1 MRTLSLTLDP
11 FAKPKFLQIARAIS
25 SAIKQG
31 QVEAKEALPSARQL
45 AEQLQTNR
53 HTVMAAY
60 QELIAQGWV
69 ESVERQGYRV
79 VQSFPVESSLYPKTK
94 QNITQSKFKW
104 RINPLIFEEK
114 NAKPAHEYRYNFAGG
129 NPDISAFPFHELK
142 PFMSDSLTRPE
153 LSGLSYGNNRGNSQF
168 ISQVATYLRRARSIT
183 DKEII
188 TVNGSQEAL
197 YLISRVLL
205 KPGAKVAVESLGYRP
220 AWNAF
225 KTAGAELVAIKQHPK
240 GIDIEH
246 LTQLVKNQDISLIY
260 LTPLHQ
266 YPTTV
271 TLPIHERIKIYQL
284 AATYNLAIIEDD
296 YDHEFHYSS
305 QPLAPLAADDPKGLV
320 IYVSTF
326 SKIMFPGCRIG
337 YMAVDKSLA
346 QAIINYRSI
355 MNHKPN
361 VLMQDA
367 IGRWMK
373 DGAFERHLRRTT
385 KIYQQRR
392 DNLVS
397 ELKKY
402 QTQGLDISFT
412 TPAGGMAI
420 WLDVK
425 NNAKEL
431 EEFGLAHDIYLVSES
446 SFHLDKGQNQNRFVR
461 IGFAGMKPEK
471 MNQGLAI
478 LFSYFIR

>member
-1 MRTLSLTLDP
+1 MKMLTLTLDKH
-11 FAKPKFLQIARAIS
+11 AKPKFLHIASAIR

-31 QVEAKEALPSARQL
+31 QVSASESLPSARQL
-45 AEQLQTNR
+45 AEQLHTNR
-53 HTVMAAY
+53 HTIMAAY

-69 ESVERQGYRV
+69 ESIERQGYKV
-79 VQSFPVESSLYPKTK
+79 VESFPVESSRHTK
-94 QNITQSKFKW
+94 ANIEANKSKFKW
-104 RINPLIFEEK
+104 QLTPLILDIHHG
-114 NAKPAHEYRYNFAGG
+114 KPAHEYRYNFAGG

-142 PFMSDSLTRPE
+142 PFMSDCLTRPD
-153 LSGLSYGNNRGNSQF
+153 LPHLSYGNNAGNHQF
-168 ISQVATYLRRARSIT
+168 ISQVATYLRRVRSIT
-183 DKEII
+183 DKDII

-225 KTAGAELVAIKQHPK
+225 KTAGAELVAIKQHSK
-240 GIDIEH
+240 GIDIDH
-246 LTQLVKNQDISLIY
+246 LTQLIKNQDISLIY

-284 AATYNLAIIEDD
+284 AARYNVAIIEDD
-296 YDHEFHYSS
+296 YDHEFHYAS
-305 QPLAPLAADDPKGLV
+305 QPLAPLAADDPAGLV

-326 SKIMFPGCRIG
+326 SKLMFPGCRIG
-337 YMAVDKSLA
+337 YMAVDKSLT
-346 QAIINYRSI
+346 QALINYRSV

-373 DGAFERHLRRTT
+373 EGTFERHLRRTT

-392 DNLVS
+392 DHLVS

-402 QTQGLDISFT
+402 QEQGIDISFT
-412 TPAGGMAI
+412 LPDGGMAI
-420 WLDVK
+420 WIDVK
-425 NNAKEL
+425 KNAKEL
-431 EEFGLAHDIYLVSES
+431 EQFGLANDVYLVSES
-446 SFHLDKGQNQNRFVR
+446 HFRLEQEHNENRFIR
-461 IGFAGMKPEK
+461 LGFAGMTPEK
-471 MNQGLAI
+471 ITHGLAI
-478 LFSYFIR
+478 LFRYFHQ

>member
-1 MRTLSLTLDP
+1 MKTLCLTLD
-11 FAKPKFLQIARAIS
+11 ASNKPKFLQIARAIS
-25 SAIKQG
+25 SAIKHG
-31 QVEAKEALPSARQL
+31 QVKAREALPSARQL

-53 HTVMAAY
+53 HTIMAAY
-60 QELIAQGWV
+60 HELIAQGWV
-69 ESVERQGYRV
+69 ESIERQGYRV
-79 VQSFPVESSLYPKTK
+79 VPSFPVESSRYTKTK
-94 QNITQSKFKW
+94 QGTAQSKFKW
-104 RINPLIFEEK
+104 QINPRIFEDK
-114 NAKPAHEYRYNFAGG
+114 KTKPAHEYHYNFAGG

-142 PFMSDSLTRPE
+142 PFMNDSFTRPE
-153 LSGLSYGNNRGNSQF
+153 LSDLSYGNNRGNSQF

-183 DKEII
+183 NKEII

-197 YLISRVLL
+197 YLISQVLL
-205 KPGAKVAVESLGYRP
+205 KPEAKVAVESLGYRP

-225 KTAGAELVAIKQHPK
+225 KSAGAELVAIKQHSK
-240 GIDIEH
+240 GIDIDH
-246 LTQLVKNQDISLIY
+246 LTQLVKDHDISLIY

-284 AATYNLAIIEDD
+284 AATHNVAIIEDD

-320 IYVSTF
+320 IYISTF

-346 QAIINYRSI
+346 AAIINYRSV

-367 IGRWMK
+367 IGRWMR

-397 ELKKY
+397 ELRKY
-402 QTQGLDISFT
+402 QKQGLDISFT
-412 TPAGGMAI
+412 IPAGGMAI
-420 WLDVK
+420 WVDVK
-425 NNAKEL
+425 KNAKHL
-431 EEFGLAHDIYLVSES
+431 ENFGLENDIYLVSES
-446 SFHLDKGQNQNRFVR
+446 SFHLDKEKDQNRYIR
-461 IGFAGMKPEK
+461 LGFAGMTPEK

-478 LFSYFIR
+478 LFSYFTR

>member
-1 MRTLSLTLDP
+1 MKALTLTLTQP
-11 FAKPKFLQIARAIS
+11 AKPKFLQIARAII

-31 QVEAKEALPSARQL
+31 QVNAKEPLPSARQL
-45 AEQLQTNR
+45 AAELKTNR
-53 HTVMAAY
+53 HTIMAAY

-69 ESVERQGYRV
+69 QSIERQGYRV
-79 VQSFPVESSLYPKTK
+79 VESIPVESSHHARKSLKCE
-94 QNITQSKFKW
+94 QNTFIWQ
-104 RINPLIFEEK
+104 INPTAFELD
-114 NAKPAHEYRYNFAGG
+114 NNKPAHEYSYNFAGG

-142 PFMSDSLTRPE
+142 PYMSDSLTRPR
-153 LSGLSYGNNRGNSQF
+153 LNHLSYGNNRGDDQF
-168 ISQVATYLRRARSIT
+168 ISQLSTYLRRARSIT
-183 DKEII
+183 NKEII

-197 YLISRVLL
+197 YLLSQVLL
-205 KPGAKVAVESLGYRP
+205 KPGSKVAVESLGYRP

-225 KTAGAELVAIKQHPK
+225 TTAGAELIAIKQHSK

-246 LTQLVKNQDISLIY
+246 LTQLVKQQSISLIY

-271 TLPIHERIKIYQL
+271 TLPIHERGKIYQL
-284 AATYNLAIIEDD
+284 AAKYQIAIVEDD

-320 IYVSTF
+320 IYLSTF

-346 QAIINYRSI
+346 PALINYRSV

-373 DGAFERHLRRTT
+373 EGSFERHLRRTT
-385 KIYQQRR
+385 KLYQQRR
-392 DNLVS
+392 NNLVS
-397 ELKKY
+397 QLELY
-402 QTQGLDISFT
+402 QAQGLDISFT
-412 TPAGGMAI
+412 IPAGGMAI

-425 NNAKEL
+425 KNAKEL
-431 EEFGLAHDIYLVSES
+431 ERFALAHDIYLVSES
-446 SFHLDKGQNQNRFVR
+446 GFHLDKGNDENRYIR
-461 IGFAGMKPEK
+461 LGFAGMKPEK
-471 MNQGLAI
+471 MNQGLEI